1 MKKKKLYEAQKNYL
15 TCSILLLIAGALL
28 AFYLGKFAFG
38 IGTMIVG
45 ILCLIGFFVLLKKQG
60 LCTVYVD
67 PPENKKA
74 KDTDEEDKKIS
85 GEIRRLLP
93 GIRRNN
99 RK

>member
-1 MKKKKLYEAQKNYL
+1 M
-15 TCSILLLIAGALL
+15 

-60 LCTVYVD
+60 LCTAYVD
-67 PPENKKA
+67 PPEKK

-85 GEIRRLLP
+85 G
-93 GIRRNN
+93 GDKKTSAGN
-99 RK
+99 KKK

>member
-28 AFYLGKFAFG
+28 AFHLGKFAFG

-85 GEIRRLLP
+85 G
-93 GIRRNN
+93 GDKKTSAGN
-99 RK
+99 KKK